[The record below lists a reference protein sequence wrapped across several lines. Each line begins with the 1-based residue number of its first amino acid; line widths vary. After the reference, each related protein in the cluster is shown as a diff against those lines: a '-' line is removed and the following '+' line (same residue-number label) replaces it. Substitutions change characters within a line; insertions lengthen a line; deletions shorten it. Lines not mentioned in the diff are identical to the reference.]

1 MFAGPKQFDGLQV
14 NYNSSADL
22 WGRGG
27 EILFSVMMTFMMII
41 MVMMEMMKMVTMARL
56 KIRITIEDEISFIP
70 GGHLCQRQC
79 CGWREE
85 GGNLVSWQ
93 TCL

>member
-14 NYNSSADL
+14 NHNGPEDL
-22 WGRGG
+22 GGRGG

-41 MVMMEMMKMVTMARL
+41 FVMIVMMIMVNMERL
-56 KIRITIEDEISFIP
+56 KIRIMIDDESGLIP